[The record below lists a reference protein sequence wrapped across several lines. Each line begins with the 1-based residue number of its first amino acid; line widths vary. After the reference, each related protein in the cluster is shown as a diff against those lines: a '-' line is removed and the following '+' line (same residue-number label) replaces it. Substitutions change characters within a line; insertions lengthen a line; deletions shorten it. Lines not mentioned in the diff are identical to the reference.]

1 MKSTDIFQL
10 LLYLVILIALAVP
23 LGRYMFKVYT
33 GERTLPDRV
42 LRPLE
47 RLTYRLAGID
57 AEKEMGWRE
66 YTVALLVF
74 HLLGIVLLFAIEL
87 LQGYLPFN
95 PQQFGAVS
103 PVHLAFNTAVSF
115 NTNTNWQAYSGE
127 STMSYFTQMAGL
139 TVHNFLS
146 AAAGIVVVI
155 ALTRGLARRTADTI
169 GNFWVDLTR
178 TVLWVLLPVAVVGA
192 LALVSQGVI
201 QNLSPYLDV
210 QTLEGAKQTIALGPV
225 ATQEIIKELGTNG
238 GGFFNAN
245 SAHPFEN
252 PTPLTNLI
260 EMLAILVIP
269 VALPFTFG
277 HMVGNTKQGRVIFAA
292 MLVLFVLFLGV
303 CYTSEVAGNPQIAA
317 LGVSGPSV
325 MEGKEARF
333 GVVNSALWSTVTTA
347 TSCGAVNAMHDS
359 LTPLGGLIP
368 MLQMMLGE
376 VVFGGVGS
384 GLYGMLVF
392 VILTVF
398 IVGLM
403 VGRTPEYL
411 GKKIESRET
420 KMATLAILIPSAA
433 ILAGAA
439 CASVTN
445 AGTSSILNSGP
456 HGLSEMLYAFA
467 SPAGNNGSA
476 FAGLTAN
483 TPFYNWGTAIAML
496 IGRFGVIV
504 PVLAI
509 AGSMAGKKTV
519 APGPGTFE
527 TTNFLFPVL
536 LAGTVLIVGAL
547 TFFPALA
554 LGPIVEHLLMLAGK
568 AF

>member
-10 LLYLVILIALAVP
+10 LFYLVLLIALAVP
-23 LGRYMFKVYT
+23 LGRYMFKVFT
-33 GERTLPDRV
+33 GERTLLDRV

-74 HLLGIVLLFAIEL
+74 HFLGIVLLFAIEL
-87 LQGYLPFN
+87 VQGYLPFN

-178 TVLWVLLPVAVVGA
+178 TVLWILLPVSVVGA
-192 LALVSQGVI
+192 LALVSHGVI

-225 ATQEIIKELGTNG
+225 ASQEIIKELGTNG

-277 HMVGNTKQGRVIFAA
+277 HMVGNTKQGKVIFAS
-292 MLVLFVLFLGV
+292 MLILFVLFLGV

-317 LGVSGPSV
+317 LGVSEPSV
-325 MEGKEARF
+325 MEGKEVRF
-333 GVVNSALWSTVTTA
+333 GVVNSALWATVTTA

-359 LTPLGGLIP
+359 LTPLSGLIP
-368 MLQMMLGE
+368 MLQMKLGE

-384 GLYGMLVF
+384 GLYAMLVF

-420 KMATLAILIPSAA
+420 KMATLAVLIPAAA
-433 ILAGAA
+433 ILVGAA
-439 CASVTN
+439 CASATN
-445 AGTSSILNSGP
+445 AGTSSILNPGP

-467 SPAGNNGSA
+467 SQAGNNGSA
-476 FAGLTAN
+476 FAGLTVN
-483 TPFYNWGTAIAML
+483 TPFYNWVGAIAML

-519 APGPGTFE
+519 APGPGTFD

-554 LGPIVEHLLMLAGK
+554 LGPIVEHLLMLAG
-568 AF
+568 